1 MLPQIIDEVYAATKN
16 ADAAKQFADWAMS
29 AEFDSVVKAYA
40 DCHRDTNIDDSF
52 IRTLGQLDRY
62 YLGVFLCNRHD
73 MLHPWIYER
82 CREVE
87 EQRDRRL
94 DLWARFHYKSSII
107 TFLGTVQEVLCN
119 PNITIG
125 LLSFSAR
132 QAKPFLRQIMQEF
145 DSNEK
150 LKGLYKDICMGS

>member
-1 MLPQIIDEVYAATKN
+1 MLPEIIKEVYADTKN

-73 MLHPWIYER
+73 MLHPGIYER

-87 EQRDRRL
+87 EQRDI
-94 DLWARFHYKSSII
+94 K
-107 TFLGTVQEVLCN
+107 TE
-119 PNITIG
+119 IG
-125 LLSFSAR
+125 GK
-132 QAKPFLRQIMQEF
+132 QT
-145 DSNEK
+145 
-150 LKGLYKDICMGS
+150 

>member
-1 MLPQIIDEVYAATKN
+1 VLPVIAKSVEYKN
-16 ADAAKQFADWAMS
+16 NNANAAKQFAEWAHT
-29 AEFDSVVKAYA
+29 APFNRVIEAYA
-40 DCHRDTNIDDSF
+40 DCHRDANIDDSF

-73 MLHPWIYER
+73 MVHPWIYER

-87 EQRDRRL
+87 SAPDSHL

-107 TFLGTVQEVLCN
+107 TFLGTIQEVLCN
-119 PNITIG
+119 PDITIG

-132 QAKPFLRQIMQEF
+132 
-145 DSNEK
+145 
-150 LKGLYKDICMGS
+150 

>member
-1 MLPQIIDEVYAATKN
+1 MLPEIINEVYADTKN
-16 ADAAKQFADWAMS
+16 ADASRQFAYWAQS
-29 AEFDSVVKAYA
+29 AEFNSVIKAYA
-40 DCHRDTNIDDSF
+40 DCHRDPNIDDSF

-87 EQRDRRL
+87 EQRDSRL

-107 TFLGTVQEVLCN
+107 TFLGTIQEVLCN

-125 LLSFSAR
+125 ILSFSAR
-132 QAKPFLRQIMQEF
+132 
-145 DSNEK
+145 
-150 LKGLYKDICMGS
+150 

>member
-1 MLPQIIDEVYAATKN
+1 MLPPVSKTVLSSTSNAEAAE
-16 ADAAKQFADWAMS
+16 QFALWAQT
-29 AEFDSVVKAYA
+29 AEYDKVIKAYA
-40 DCHRDTNIDDSF
+40 SCHDDPNIDDSF

-87 EQRDRRL
+87 SDRDSHL

-107 TFLGTVQEVLCN
+107 TFLGCVQEVLCD
-119 PNITIG
+119 PDITIG
-125 LLSFSAR
+125 ILSFSAK
-132 QAKPFLRQIMQEF
+132 QAKPFL
-145 DSNEK
+145 
-150 LKGLYKDICMGS
+150 